1 MKLNGL
7 MGTGSGKLGNS
18 VFSVAGGEQIVRQ
31 YQPNVANPST
41 IAQVNQRARMKLMSQ
56 LAADLAPVIA
66 IPKDGLKSSRNKFIS
81 RNFDYSM
88 SADGIAQITLEN
100 VQLTEGRNGLPQ
112 VVATRSS
119 ESGLEVSLAE
129 DASKDISRVVYIVY
143 KKTSEQKLQLVQS
156 AIVSNQGQGGTF
168 SKDFPFV
175 SGEIIIYAYGMKD
188 TSAAATAKFGN
199 LSCQSGTD
207 VAQLIANRTI
217 SAAEYAFTETRG
229 GTMGTNDMSISPVAD
244 GQARVFVTA
253 SGDGTVTGAG
263 TFAIGSSVTVT
274 ATPGTG
280 KVFRGWRINGGNT
293 YISTTAT
300 YTFTLQSTTD
310 LVGVFETPS
319 SGHEDED

>member
-41 IAQVNQRARMKLMSQ
+41 TAQVDQRARMKLMSQ

-66 IPKDGLKSSRNKFIS
+66 IPKDGLKSARNKFIS
-81 RNFDYSM
+81 RNFNYSM
-88 SADGIAQITLEN
+88 AADGIAQITLEN

-112 VVATRSS
+112 IVATRSAQD
-119 ESGLEVSLAE
+119 GLTIALAE
-129 DASKDISRVVYIVY
+129 DASKTVSRVVYIVY
-143 KKTSEQKLQLVQS
+143 KKTSEQKLQLVHSGIQS
-156 AIVSNQGQGGTF
+156 VAGVNGTF
-168 SKDFPFV
+168 SKTFTNV
-175 SGEIIIYAYGMKD
+175 TGEIVIYAYGMKD
-188 TSAAATAKFGN
+188 TNAAATAKFGN
-199 LSCQSGTD
+199 LYCQSGTD
-207 VAQLIANRTI
+207 VAQLMANRTI
-217 SAAEYAFTETRG
+217 STAEYAFTETRG

-244 GQARVFVTA
+244 GEARVFVTA

-310 LVGVFETPS
+310 LVAVFESPS
-319 SGHEDED
+319 SGQEDED